1 MPSGDKQTGA
11 FMMVRISPAQTIAA
25 ADHLPL
31 RGTADSALEQ
41 VCERIVDAG
50 LAGARWVIFPEG
62 CLPGYPAWVW
72 ALHSGID
79 PLLDTLRAEV
89 LDNAVLIPSD
99 TTDRL
104 CSIAQRAQVNVV
116 VGVIERIAID
126 DQETICSSL
135 LFISAQGIIVGRYRT
150 SLASEATQR
159 VWIPVQ
165 AETPIHESLGVSRIG
180 GL

>member
-1 MPSGDKQTGA
+1 MFPTRDA
-11 FMMVRISPAQTIAA
+11 
-25 ADHLPL
+25 
-31 RGTADSALEQ
+31 ALEQ

-89 LDNAVLIPSD
+89 LANAIHIPSD

-116 VGVIERIAID
+116 IGVVERDATAD
-126 DQETICSSL
+126 RLTAYNTL
-135 LFISAQGIIVGRYRT
+135 LVITAQGRIIGSYRT
-150 SLASEATQR
+150 GLACEALQG
-159 VWIPVQ
+159 VWVP
-165 AETPIHESLGVSRIG
+165 AKAASPADEPSGMSRIG

>member
-1 MPSGDKQTGA
+1 
-11 FMMVRISPAQTIAA
+11 MVRIPPAQTIVA

-31 RGTADSALEQ
+31 RGTADSTLEQ

-50 LAGARWVIFPEG
+50 LAGARWVIFPEA

-99 TTDRL
+99 TTGRL

-126 DQETICSSL
+126 DQETICSTM
-135 LFISAQGIIVGRYRT
+135 LFITAQGRIVGRYRT
-150 SLASEATQR
+150 PLTGQATQWMWFPAKE
-159 VWIPVQ
+159 VFP
-165 AETPIHESLGVSRIG
+165 AGEDAAVSRIG
-180 GL
+180 GI